1 MNSEQILMY
10 VVALIL
16 GMLLANMLKGV
27 CGCKVVEGQDIPI
40 CTPEQAGI
48 CNCPSFRGEGW
59 QLAAGVSASVDC
71 LTDGFRCRCG

>member
-27 CGCKVVEGQDIPI
+27 CGCKVVEGLGG
-40 CTPEQAGI
+40 PETT
-48 CNCPSFRGEGW
+48 
-59 QLAAGVSASVDC
+59 VSDYVEVSVPTNDANRE
-71 LTDGFRCRCG
+71 LRAREILWENR